1 MAILQI
7 DNFIKLTKNRIIT
20 YNLLYIIWVN
30 LRKLKEQNRR

>member
-20 YNLLYIIWVN
+20 YIMD
-30 LRKLKEQNRR
+30 RKPITLAVGVRQI

>member
-20 YNLLYIIWVN
+20 YNYYIIWVN